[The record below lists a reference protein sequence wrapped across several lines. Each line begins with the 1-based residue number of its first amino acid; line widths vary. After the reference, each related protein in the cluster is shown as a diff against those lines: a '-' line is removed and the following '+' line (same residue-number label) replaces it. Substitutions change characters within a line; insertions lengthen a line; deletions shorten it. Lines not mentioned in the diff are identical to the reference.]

1 VFSEKAR
8 RQKEQVVGTSA
19 PPPRGAAMASGP
31 VVDGW
36 RGSRHRRWRPRA
48 RVSGRLTSHGA
59 RRDWVVVEPVTD
71 GQSEVVGHAS
81 TGESEDGGSEVGGGD

>member
-1 VFSEKAR
+1 
-8 RQKEQVVGTSA
+8 VGTSA

-81 TGESEDGGSEVGGGD
+81 TGESEDRGSEVGGGD